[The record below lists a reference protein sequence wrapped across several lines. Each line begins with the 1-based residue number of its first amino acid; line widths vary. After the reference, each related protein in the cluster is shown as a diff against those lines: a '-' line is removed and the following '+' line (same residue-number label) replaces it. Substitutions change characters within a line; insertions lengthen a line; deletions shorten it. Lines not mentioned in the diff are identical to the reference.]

1 MNRKKVLILL
11 SLLLIIIGTFTG
23 YLTTLAQTDYQIA
36 VNRLQMISLEA
47 VEQKIQHQEGFYL
60 YTGRESCPYCQ
71 EFAPKLAKAV
81 DKTETTVYYLDSEH
95 IDKTSWNNF
104 KTTVGFTTIPNRTYF
119 TNGTVYDRLSN
130 TSQASVEVIESF
142 VSKYKY
148 LRQK

>member
-1 MNRKKVLILL
+1 MNSKKVLILL
-11 SLLLIIIGTFTG
+11 SLLIIIVTFTA
-23 YLTTLAQTDYQIA
+23 YLTNSAQIDYQIA
-36 VNRLQMISLEA
+36 VNRLQKISLEA
-47 VEQKIQHQEGFYL
+47 VEQKIQHQESFYL

-81 DKTETTVYYLDSEH
+81 DKTDTTVYYLDSEH

-104 KTTVGFTTIPNRTYF
+104 KTIVGFKTIPNLTYF
-119 TNGTVYDRLSN
+119 TNGTVYDRLSDA
-130 TSQASVEVIESF
+130 SQASVEVIESF

>member
-1 MNRKKVLILL
+1 MNSKKVLILL
-11 SLLLIIIGTFTG
+11 SLLIIIVTFTA
-23 YLTTLAQTDYQIA
+23 YLTTLPQTDYQIA
-36 VNRLQMISLEA
+36 VNRLQKISLEA
-47 VEQKIQHQEGFYL
+47 VEQKIQHQESFYL

-81 DKTETTVYYLDSEH
+81 DETKITVYYLDSEH

-104 KTTVGFTTIPNRTYF
+104 KTTVGFKTIPNLTYF

-142 VSKYKY
+142 IRKE
-148 LRQK
+148 